1 MVFKISQISSKTRR
15 NFRLRAC
22 HISDTHGGLPKL
34 SGRYDIV
41 VHSGDILPNSY
52 AVMNR
57 NITQEMA
64 FQLDW
69 LTQNLINFKKW
80 LQGTPF
86 LFIPGNHDFLH
97 PDIIEKTLN
106 SEGIKAINLSNKR
119 VMYEDISFYGF
130 PYVPAI
136 GGNMWNYERE
146 IPEMDVEVGK
156 MLDVINKDYTDVIV
170 AHAPLYQILDL
181 TKGNDTTGSTVIA
194 NAFDYEMNKNML
206 PLYYMHGHI
215 HEANGL
221 TVRNNMLISNA
232 ATTFHTIEIK

>member
-1 MVFKISQISSKTRR
+1 MVFKISQISNKTRR

-57 NITQEMA
+57 NITQEIA

-80 LQGTPF
+80 LQGTTF

-97 PDIIEKTLN
+97 PDIIERTLN

-119 VMYEDISFYGF
+119 VMYEDVSFYGF
-130 PYVPAI
+130 PYVPEI
-136 GGNMWNYERE
+136 GGNMWNYEKE
-146 IPEMDVEVGK
+146 LPEMDIEVGK

-170 AHAPLYQILDL
+170 AHSPLYQTLDL
-181 TKGNDTTGSTVIA
+181 TKGNDCIGSTVLT
-194 NAFDYEMNKNML
+194 NALDYKVKKEML
-206 PLYYMHGHI
+206 PTVICHGHI
-215 HEANGL
+215 HESCGVAI
-221 TVRNNMLISNA
+221 RNSILISNA
-232 ATTFHTIEIK
+232 ATTQHIIQI